1 MLSKKFN
8 TALDSVKELT
18 LRGHFTD
25 AHKALDKLLKKDPT
39 SKDLLNTKANIYIYQ
54 GFYNESLKP
63 LLKCLYLYPNN
74 SETLYNLGVV
84 YHNTGQQNQA
94 IENFE
99 LCIKNNP
106 ENIDAYINLTRV
118 YIQTLDVNNA
128 LSTINGLINKNPH
141 IEICYHLRA
150 QCYRLINDF
159 QNQKISLEFAQ
170 KINPSNV
177 NNYIYLA
184 FIYLWQ
190 NQLNEAKTYFK
201 NALNLDPKNTFVIY
215 NLMQIDNN
223 FKYYSNVDLLIK
235 INEQYHLNDFDLIYF
250 NLCLSKFY
258 EEKDDDKFIEHL
270 LKANKLKKQTINF
283 NLDYFYNIKKIV
295 FEKYNY
301 LNNVNTFHDE
311 FKPIFI
317 VGLPRSGSSITEQ
330 ILINSP
336 DIKTCGEIETINYE
350 FVNNLESLNENIL
363 NNIRSKY
370 LNHIQSI
377 TNSKIFIDK
386 LPLNFFWI
394 GFIKIIF
401 PKAKFIFTSR
411 NKFDNCFSI
420 LKTFFGD
427 SALSFSYNI
436 KDIVDFYNLQETVI
450 DSWINLMN
458 IDIHKFE
465 YDNLVANP
473 EFEVMQ
479 LFNFLELKYDESYL
493 NLNNSGVF
501 IQTASFSQARNQIKQ
516 QSNYYKYHNYF
527 PEFL

>member
-18 LRGHFTD
+18 LRGNFTN

-258 EEKDDDKFIEHL
+258 ENKDEEKYIDYLF
-270 LKANKLKKQTINF
+270 KANKLKKQTINF
-283 NLDYFYNIKKIV
+283 DINYFLNINEQI
-295 FEKYNY
+295 FDKYHFLTNASSTLKEY
-301 LNNVNTFHDE
+301 
-311 FKPIFI
+311 KPIFI

-330 ILINSP
+330 VLINSP
-336 DIKTCGEIETINYE
+336 DVQSCGEVEILNYE
-350 FVNNLESLNENIL
+350 FMNNLNSLNENIL
-363 NNIRSKY
+363 NNIGNKY
-370 LNHIQSI
+370 LNHIKLI

-386 LPLNFFWI
+386 LPVNFFWI
-394 GFIKIIF
+394 GLIKIIF
-401 PKAKFIFTSR
+401 PQAKFIFTSR
-411 NKFDNCFSI
+411 NIFDNCFSI
-420 LKTFFGD
+420 FKTFFGD
-427 SALSFSYNI
+427 SALPFSYNV
-436 KDIVDFYNLQETVI
+436 KDIRDFYNLHVSIIE
-450 DSWINLMN
+450 SWIALLDKN
-458 IDIHKFE
+458 IHKFE
-465 YDNLVANP
+465 YEKLIANP
-473 EFEVMQ
+473 EDEVMK
-479 LFNFLELKYDESYL
+479 LFNFLELKYDRSYL
-493 NLNNSGVF
+493 NLNNSDNF
-501 IQTASFSQARNQIKQ
+501 IQTASFSQARNKIEKQ
-516 QSNYYKYHNYF
+516 ASYKKYHKFF
-527 PEFL
+527 PDFL